1 MLDRVIKEITLCYQP
16 PNGVKSSDDA
26 RMWAAAFSQG
36 IADET
41 SDPAELAAAWRDFRR
56 SHTRGFWPTPGAVCE
71 AIRAHRQSVREFSPA
86 EPPRPRIAA
95 PNYHEPERV
104 TWATRM
110 RTLEAIEQA
119 RAMNSPLG
127 NMLVK
132 LGESIIARNGG
143 VEG

>member
-26 RMWAAAFSQG
+26 RMWAAAFSQA

-41 SDPAELAAAWRDFRR
+41 SDACEFAEAWREFRR
-56 SHTRGFWPTPGAVCE
+56 QHTRGFWPTPGAVCE
-71 AIRAHRQSVREFSPA
+71 AIRNLRIARREFSPT
-86 EPPRPRIAA
+86 EPPRERLPE

-132 LGESIIARNGG
+132 LGESIIERNGG